1 MKKIIFFIFFGLI
14 FSSSAFSDNLS
25 YVVVIDENSN
35 PVSAYA
41 IVPTQR
47 EEIFMSKVEPLKKWI
62 MISKS
67 RLIVVKNGVGYPV
80 NDSLIF
86 DKKKGIVL
94 LLIDTN
100 QGKPFNFNTEMAERD
115 VNVLLE
121 NKKIVSSK
129 LETLIPQYKKPS
141 TELHEISI
149 PEIDYLSI
157 ASKYENIGQLEKA
170 LDIYEQIYKKA
181 PDSKESREILEKIVK
196 LSYKLGY
203 YKKAKDYLL
212 KLPNEEK
219 NTIKLA
225 SIYIIEKD
233 FEGALKVI
241 GNSQSNSAYL
251 HYLKG
256 ILFYL
261 SNKKDDAYREL
272 SILLK
277 LDKNLANNL
286 RELLR

>member
-14 FSSSAFSDNLS
+14 FSSSALADNLS
-25 YVVVIDENSN
+25 YVVVVDENSN

-47 EEIFMSKVEPLKKWI
+47 EEIFISKVEPLKKWI

-80 NDSLIF
+80 NDSFIF
-86 DKKKGIVL
+86 DKKNGIVL

-115 VNVLLE
+115 INVLLE
-121 NKKIVSSK
+121 NKKIISSK

-181 PDSKESREILEKIVK
+181 PNSRESGEILEKIVK

-203 YKKAKDYLL
+203 YKKAKDYLS

-225 SIYIIEKD
+225 GIYIIEKD
-233 FEGALKVI
+233 FERALKLI
-241 GNSQSNSAYL
+241 GNPQNSAYL
-251 HYLKG
+251 HYLRG

-261 SNKKDDAYREL
+261 SDKKDDAYREL